1 MHISPE
7 LMLCSISS
15 WPHFYLLKVL
25 RMNSNGVSILSQ
37 MVRFSLTED
46 AGYQTAKKSFNSTE
60 IPPDTS
66 KFSIE
71 ELRRGFRTSG
81 LWAYSRHPNVAA
93 EQGIWITLYLWSCCY
108 APANWGLAGLIVYLL
123 PFFDSSKMTE
133 AVSAQKYPE
142 YADYQQQV
150 GRFVPKIPL
159 KAYVPLVSA
168 KEKAV

>member
-1 MHISPE
+1 MAT
-7 LMLCSISS
+7 
-15 WPHFYLLKVL
+15 LLL
-25 RMNSNGVSILSQ
+25 IEGVADEQ
-37 MVRFSLTED
+37 QWRQYPFPD
-46 AGYQTAKKSFNSTE
+46 GYQTAKKSFNSTE